1 MSFFKIIVGSQQ
13 QREEIKN
20 RIPGLDEL
28 SPKIKEKV
36 VTAWVTAWKNS
47 SFESLEEVPC
57 GKRHHL
63 MDHVSEVV
71 NFGMA
76 FAKLAQNQWGETWD
90 KQLDRQELIQAL
102 ILHDLDKPLLYA
114 KKGDLLEGSPISRQL
129 PHGVLSA
136 LILSELGFSEA
147 VISTVATHSLKSPF
161 HPATALSHILYYA
174 DMFSAD
180 HTLLEEG
187 SEPYF
192 CRLSC

>member
-1 MSFFKIIVGSQQ
+1 MSFFQIIVGSQQ
-13 QREEIKN
+13 QREEVKN

-28 SPKIKEKV
+28 PPETKEKV
-36 VTAWVTAWKNS
+36 VTAWVTAWQNS

-63 MDHVSEVV
+63 MDHVAEVV
-71 NFGMA
+71 NLGMA
-76 FAKLAQNQWGETWD
+76 FAKLAQNQWGDTWNN
-90 KQLDRQELIQAL
+90 QLDWHELIQAL

-114 KKGDLLEGSPISRQL
+114 KNGECIQGSPISRQL

-136 LILSELGFSEA
+136 LILSELEFSEA
-147 VISTVATHSLKSPF
+147 VISAVATHSPKSPF
-161 HPATALSHILYYA
+161 HPATVIAYILFYA

-187 SEPYF
+187 AEPFY